1 MSIISNRQKIHF
13 IGIGGIG
20 MSALARMFLGE
31 GKQVSGSDR
40 APSLVTEGLEKLGA
54 KIFYEQEAENIAAD
68 VDLIVYTIA
77 IPADNSEL
85 LAARAKGIDCLT
97 YPQALG
103 LISAEKYTIA
113 VAGTHGKTTTTAMIA
128 EMMIAASLSPTVVVG
143 SLLKQKNTES
153 SFPGGTNFI
162 AGDSKYLV
170 VEACEYQRSFLN
182 LSPRIAVIT
191 NIDND
196 HLDYY
201 KDFTDIQSAF
211 AEFISKVPDDGFVVC
226 DKKDLRLELV
236 LGQTKATVVDYKNF
250 LERISS
256 SGLTVPGHHNL
267 LNASAALAVGEILQS
282 AEKTSLE
289 ALLGFS
295 GVWRRFEP
303 KGEMETGALVY
314 DDYAHHPT
322 EIEAALAGAREFM
335 SNRQMTGKLFA
346 VFQPHLY
353 SRTKILKEDFATKL
367 ALADEIIMA
376 PIYAA
381 REPADQTISSE
392 ILAEAIARKNPNVR
406 VLRDFAEIAEALRTD
421 TEEGDLIM
429 TIGAGDIYKVGED
442 LTRNVKIEV

>member
-1 MSIISNRQKIHF
+1 
-13 IGIGGIG
+13 
-20 MSALARMFLGE
+20 
-31 GKQVSGSDR
+31 
-40 APSLVTEGLEKLGA
+40 
-54 KIFYEQEAENIAAD
+54 
-68 VDLIVYTIA
+68 
-77 IPADNSEL
+77 
-85 LAARAKGIDCLT
+85 
-97 YPQALG
+97 
-103 LISAEKYTIA
+103 
-113 VAGTHGKTTTTAMIA
+113 
-128 EMMIAASLSPTVVVG
+128 
-143 SLLKQKNTES
+143 
-153 SFPGGTNFI
+153 
-162 AGDSKYLV
+162 
-170 VEACEYQRSFLN
+170 
-182 LSPRIAVIT
+182 
-191 NIDND
+191 
-196 HLDYY
+196 
-201 KDFTDIQSAF
+201 
-211 AEFISKVPDDGFVVC
+211 
-226 DKKDLRLELV
+226 
-236 LGQTKATVVDYKNF
+236 
-250 LERISS
+250 
-256 SGLTVPGHHNL
+256 
-267 LNASAALAVGEILQS
+267 LQI

>member
-1 MSIISNRQKIHF
+1 
-13 IGIGGIG
+13 

-267 LNASAALAVGEILQS
+267 LNASAALAVGEILQIS
-282 AEKTSLE
+282 EGTSLK

-295 GVWRRFEP
+295 GVWRRFEL

-381 REPADQTISSE
+381 REPADPTISSE
-392 ILAEAIARKNPNVR
+392 ILAEAIARKNRNVR

-429 TIGAGDIYKVGED
+429 TIGAGDIYKVGEG
-442 LTRNVKIEV
+442 LTRNVKIKV

>member
-1 MSIISNRQKIHF
+1 
-13 IGIGGIG
+13 

-68 VDLIVYTIA
+68 VDLVIYTIA
-77 IPADNSEL
+77 IPADNPEL
-85 LAARAKGIDCLT
+85 LMARAKGIDCLT

-103 LISAEKYTIA
+103 LISVEKYTIA

-128 EMMIAASLSPTVVVG
+128 EMMMAAGLSPTVVVG

-182 LSPRIAVIT
+182 LSPQIAIIT

-201 KDFTDIQSAF
+201 KDFADIQSAF
-211 AEFISKVPDDGFVVC
+211 AEFVSKVPEDGFVVC
-226 DKKDLRLELV
+226 DKKDPRLELV

-267 LNASAALAVGEILQS
+267 LNASAALAVGEILQIS
-282 AEKTSLE
+282 EGTSLK

-295 GVWRRFEP
+295 GVWRRFEL